1 MSDGSSNGWFG
12 TARYKDKQI
21 YADFL
26 ASFSK
31 DLGDDFNLQA
41 NFGGSISDM
50 RFESLD
56 VHGAI
61 SDGKGS
67 YEGMNVG
74 LPNFFA
80 ITNINDRPSKTQ
92 TGWREQT
99 QSLYA
104 SADLGYKNTYYL
116 TLTGRNDWPSQLA
129 GPDSK
134 SSSFFYPSVGV
145 SVLMNQ
151 MFADH
156 GIEFNPKSSRSGR
169 YAPHGHR

>member
-80 ITNINDRPSKTQ
+80 ITNINDRP
-92 TGWREQT
+92 RR
-99 QSLYA
+99 L
-104 SADLGYKNTYYL
+104 
-116 TLTGRNDWPSQLA
+116 R
-129 GPDSK
+129 PDGANRPVALCK
-134 SSSFFYPSVGV
+134 RRPR
-145 SVLMNQ
+145 LQ
-151 MFADH
+151 EHILPD
-156 GIEFNPKSSRSGR
+156 PDRT
-169 YAPHGHR
+169 

>member
-1 MSDGSSNGWFG
+1 MLGAHLSYKVLPYLTLSGRVRIDNSNTSTTDKRYATTNEIMSDGSSNGWFG

-67 YEGMNVG
+67 YEGHECGSPQLLRHHQYQRPPLEDSRPDGAN
-74 LPNFFA
+74 
-80 ITNINDRPSKTQ
+80 RPSRSMQAPT
-92 TGWREQT
+92 
-99 QSLYA
+99 
-104 SADLGYKNTYYL
+104 SATR
-116 TLTGRNDWPSQLA
+116 THTT
-129 GPDSK
+129 
-134 SSSFFYPSVGV
+134 
-145 SVLMNQ
+145 
-151 MFADH
+151 
-156 GIEFNPKSSRSGR
+156 
-169 YAPHGHR
+169 

>member
-1 MSDGSSNGWFG
+1 MLGAHLSYKVLPYLTLSGRVRIDNSNTSTTDKRYATTNEIMSDGSSNGWFG

-61 SDGKGS
+61 SDGKGLIR
-67 YEGMNVG
+67 G
-74 LPNFFA
+74 A
-80 ITNINDRPSKTQ
+80 
-92 TGWREQT
+92 
-99 QSLYA
+99 
-104 SADLGYKNTYYL
+104 
-116 TLTGRNDWPSQLA
+116 
-129 GPDSK
+129 
-134 SSSFFYPSVGV
+134 
-145 SVLMNQ
+145 
-151 MFADH
+151 
-156 GIEFNPKSSRSGR
+156 
-169 YAPHGHR
+169 